1 MRSRIETLV
10 GPGQAPPWMGT
21 FHSICGRI
29 LRRDGHLIGIN
40 RSYVIYDE
48 ADRLAAVK
56 RAMQKLNLDEKK
68 FPPQAVTGRISHAK
82 NEMLGPEE
90 FAAQAEDYFSE
101 VVSRVYPI
109 YDESLRADALD
120 FDDMLLLAARLF
132 REDQAAL
139 RKWQSRFQHIL
150 VDEYQDTNKVQYVLV
165 QLLAEQHRNLCVVGD
180 DDQSIYSFRGADV
193 RNILSFE
200 RDFPEATIV
209 KLEQNYRSTQHILDA
224 AHAVIKGVPERAE
237 KQLWTDAGAGEKVM
251 LGQVYD
257 EQEEALAVI
266 SEVNRLVHQEDF
278 ALNDI
283 AVLYRT
289 NAQSRALEE
298 VLVRQNIPYKLVG
311 GVRFY
316 ERREIKDALA
326 YLRLVFN
333 PADVIAF
340 RRIVNVPR
348 RKIGDKTIA
357 VIEAAAATRGV
368 PVGEV
373 IRDPGSIAGIGA
385 AGAEA
390 LVEFRDLIDGLRMD
404 LTERP
409 LQEVIGE
416 MLVRSGLQRMV
427 DDGTD
432 EGADR
437 WQNLLEFKGL
447 ASEYA
452 GMAAPEALAQFLEDT
467 ALVSDVDSLDESKPG
482 LTLITLHMVK
492 GLEFPVVFMVG
503 MEEGLLP
510 HLRAIEEPGG
520 IDEERRLCYVG
531 MTRAMRRLYLFHAFR
546 RHLFGVAN
554 LNMPSRFLSEL
565 PEAILQ
571 RPAGSTPDPLRRQRR
586 SIAAGRG
593 LQAAAEPGAAAG
605 AALPRGAARQP
616 QELWRRHHR
625 QEHHDPQRRGADR
638 PLRRRRHQDPVGVDR
653 TPWSVPRMASAEA
666 SRPSHHRPR
675 GARRRAAR
683 AAGAPQPP
691 VLRSRQS
698 QHLRLRVRHALPR
711 AGGPRGG
718 QPRAA
723 FYSADAPDPARRRAC
738 PHRRLHQGQH
748 RIPASVRWATRS
760 ATTSCAPGT
769 SASSAGWG
777 RRWSTSPS
785 SRSTA
790 WR

>member
-1 MRSRIETLV
+1 LSALDTAELSTILNPPQLRAVTAPDGPLLVFAGAGSGKTRVLTYRIAHLVQSRRAHPDQILAVTFTNKAAREMRSRIESLV

-29 LRRDGHLIGIN
+29 LRRDGQLIGIN

-48 ADRLAAVK
+48 ADRLAAIK
-56 RAMQKLNLDEKK
+56 RAMQKLKLDEKR

-82 NEMLGPEE
+82 NELLGPAE
-90 FAAQAEDYFSE
+90 FAALAEDYFSE

-109 YDESLRADALD
+109 YEQVLRDSDALD
-120 FDDMLLLAARLF
+120 FDDLLLLAARLF
-132 REDQAAL
+132 REDQGAL
-139 RKWQSRFQHIL
+139 QKWQSRFQHIL

-200 RDFPEATIV
+200 RDFPEATVV

-224 AHAVIKGVPERAE
+224 AHAVIKGVPERAD
-237 KQLWTDAGAGEKVM
+237 KNLWTDAGAGEKVM
-251 LGQVYD
+251 VGQVYD

-266 SEVNRLVHQEDF
+266 SEVNRLVRQEDF

-298 VLVRQNIPYKLVG
+298 ILVRQNVPYKLVG

-326 YLRLVFN
+326 YLRVIFN

-357 VIEAAAATRGV
+357 VIEAAAATRGL

-373 IRDPGSIAGIGA
+373 IREPGSIAGIGP

-390 LVEFRDLIDGLRMD
+390 LIEFRDLIDGLRMD
-404 LTERP
+404 LAERP

-416 MLVRSGLQRMV
+416 LLVRSGLQRMV

-447 ASEYA
+447 ASEYE
-452 GMAAPEALAQFLEDT
+452 GMAAPEALARFLEDT
-467 ALVSDVDSLDESKPG
+467 ALVSDVDSLDETKPG

-531 MTRAMRRLYLFHAFR
+531 MTRAMRRLFLFHAFR
-546 RHLFGVAN
+546 RHIFGVAN
-554 LNMPSRFLSEL
+554 LNMPSRFLSEI
-565 PEAILQ
+565 PEEILQ
-571 RPAGSTPDPLRRQRR
+571 RPAGSTRIRSGSGSAALLDAVSRQPPAPAEPLVQRYTAGQR
-586 SIAAGRG
+586 VSHKSFGRG
-593 LQAAAEPGAAAG
+593 I
-605 AALPRGAARQP
+605 
-616 QELWRRHHR
+616 
-625 QEHHDPQRRGADR
+625 
-638 PLRRRRHQDPVGVDR
+638 VVKS
-653 TPWSVPRMASAEA
+653 TM
-666 SRPSHHRPR
+666 
-675 GARRRAAR
+675 
-683 AAGAPQPP
+683 
-691 VLRSRQS
+691 
-698 QHLRLRVRHALPR
+698 
-711 AGGPRGG
+711 
-718 QPRAA
+718 
-723 FYSADAPDPARRRAC
+723 
-738 PHRRLHQGQH
+738 
-748 RIPASVRWATRS
+748 TRS
-760 ATTSCAPGT
+760 DEELIVRFDGVGIKIL
-769 SASSAGWG
+769 SASMAPLELG
-777 RRWSTSPS
+777 
-785 SRSTA
+785 
-790 WR
+790 

>member
-1 MRSRIETLV
+1 VTALDTAELSAILNPPQLKAVTAPDGPLLVFAGAGSGKTRVLTYRIAHLIQSGRAHPDQILAVTFTNKAAREMRARIESLV
-10 GPGQAPPWMGT
+10 GPGQAPVWMGT

-29 LRRDGHLIGIN
+29 LRRDGHLIGID

-56 RAMQKLNLDEKK
+56 RTMQKLHLDEKK
-68 FPPQAVTGRISHAK
+68 FPPQAIAGRISHAK
-82 NEMLGPEE
+82 NEILGPTE

-101 VVSRVYPI
+101 VVSRVYPL
-109 YDESLRADALD
+109 YDQLLRDASALD
-120 FDDMLLLAARLF
+120 FDDMLLIAVRLF
-132 REDQAAL
+132 REDASAL
-139 RKWQSRFQHIL
+139 QKWQCRFQHIL
-150 VDEYQDTNKVQYVLV
+150 VDEYQDTNKVQYVLI

-237 KQLWTDAGAGEKVM
+237 KELWTDAGAGEKVM

-266 SEVNRLVHQEDF
+266 NEVSRLIHQEGL

-298 VLVRQNIPYKLVG
+298 VLVRQNVPYKLVG

-326 YLRLVFN
+326 YLRVIFN

-340 RRIVNVPR
+340 RRIINVPR

-368 PVGEV
+368 AVGEV
-373 IRDPGSIAGIGA
+373 IRDPSSIAGIGA
-385 AGAEA
+385 AGTEA
-390 LVEFRDLIDGLRMD
+390 LAGFRDIIDGLRAD
-404 LTERP
+404 LAEKP

-416 MLVRSGLQRMV
+416 MLVRTGVQRMV

-432 EGADR
+432 EGAER

-452 GMAAPEALAQFLEDT
+452 GMSGQEALAQFLEDT

-546 RHLFGVAN
+546 RHLFGVGN
-554 LNMPSRFLSEL
+554 MNMPSRFLSEL
-565 PEAILQ
+565 PEAILN
-571 RPAGSTPDPLRRQRR
+571 RPAGSTRIR
-586 SIAAGRG
+586 SGGSGG
-593 LQAAAEPGAAAG
+593 LSLLDAV
-605 AALPRGAARQP
+605 ARQP
-616 QELWRRHHR
+616 PMKAEPLV
-625 QEHHDPQRRGADR
+625 QR
-638 PLRRRRHQDPVGVDR
+638 
-653 TPWSVPRMASAEA
+653 
-666 SRPSHHRPR
+666 
-675 GARRRAAR
+675 
-683 AAGAPQPP
+683 
-691 VLRSRQS
+691 
-698 QHLRLRVRHALPR
+698 
-711 AGGPRGG
+711 
-718 QPRAA
+718 
-723 FYSADAPDPARRRAC
+723 YSA
-738 PHRRLHQGQH
+738 GQRVSH
-748 RIPASVRWATRS
+748 KSFGVGTVVKSTMTRS
-760 ATTSCAPGT
+760 DEELIVRFDGVGIKIL
-769 SASSAGWG
+769 SASIAPLEKAPAESV
-777 RRWSTSPS
+777 
-785 SRSTA
+785 
-790 WR
+790 

>member
-1 MRSRIETLV
+1 VSALDTAELSAILNPPQLKAVTAPDGPLLVFAGAGSGKTRVLTYRIAHLVQSGRAHPDQILAVTFTNKAAREMRSRIESLV

-29 LRRDGHLIGIN
+29 LRRDGQLIGIN

-48 ADRLAAVK
+48 ADRLAAIK
-56 RAMQKLNLDEKK
+56 RTMQKLNLDEKR
-68 FPPQAVTGRISHAK
+68 FPPQALTARISHAK
-82 NEMLGPEE
+82 NELLGPAE

-109 YDESLRADALD
+109 YERVLRDADALD

-132 REDQAAL
+132 QEDKAAL
-139 RKWQSRFQHIL
+139 QKWQSRFQHIL

-200 RDFPEATIV
+200 RDFPEATVV

-224 AHAVIKGVPERAE
+224 AHAVIKGVPERAD
-237 KQLWTDAGAGEKVM
+237 KHLWTDAGAGEKVVV
-251 LGQVYD
+251 GQVYD
-257 EQEEALAVI
+257 EQEEALAVV
-266 SEVNRLVHQEDF
+266 SEVNRLVSQGGF

-298 VLVRQNIPYKLVG
+298 ILVRQSVPYKLVG

-326 YLRLVFN
+326 YLRVIFN

-373 IRDPGSIAGIGA
+373 IREPGSIAGIGP
-385 AGAEA
+385 AGSEA

-404 LTERP
+404 LAERP

-427 DDGTD
+427 DDGSE

-467 ALVSDVDSLDESKPG
+467 ALVSDVDSLDETKPG

-531 MTRAMRRLYLFHAFR
+531 MTRAMRRLFLFHAFR
-546 RHLFGVAN
+546 RHIFGVAN
-554 LNMPSRFLSEL
+554 LNMPSRFLSEI
-565 PEAILQ
+565 PEEILQ
-571 RPAGSTPDPLRRQRR
+571 RPAGSTRIRSGSGSAALLDAVSRQPPAPAEPLVQRY
-586 SIAAGRG
+586 AAG
-593 LQAAAEPGAAAG
+593 
-605 AALPRGAARQP
+605 
-616 QELWRRHHR
+616 
-625 QEHHDPQRRGADR
+625 QR
-638 PLRRRRHQDPVGVDR
+638 V
-653 TPWSVPRMASAEA
+653 
-666 SRPSHHRPR
+666 SHKSF
-675 GARRRAAR
+675 GS
-683 AAGAPQPP
+683 GI
-691 VLRSRQS
+691 VVKSTM
-698 QHLRLRVRHALPR
+698 
-711 AGGPRGG
+711 
-718 QPRAA
+718 
-723 FYSADAPDPARRRAC
+723 
-738 PHRRLHQGQH
+738 
-748 RIPASVRWATRS
+748 TRS
-760 ATTSCAPGT
+760 DEELIVRFDGVGIKIL
-769 SASSAGWG
+769 SASMAPLELG
-777 RRWSTSPS
+777 
-785 SRSTA
+785 
-790 WR
+790 

>member
-1 MRSRIETLV
+1 VSALDTAELSAILNPPQLKAVTAPDGPLLVFAGAGSGKTRVLTYRIAHLVQSGRAHPDQILAVTFTNKAAREMRSRIESLI

-29 LRRDGHLIGIN
+29 LRRDGQLIGIN

-48 ADRLAAVK
+48 ADRLSAVK
-56 RAMQKLNLDEKK
+56 RAMQKLKLDEKR
-68 FPPQAVTGRISHAK
+68 FPPQAITGRISHAK
-82 NEMLGPEE
+82 NELLGPQE
-90 FAAQAEDYFSE
+90 FADQAEDYFSE

-109 YDESLRADALD
+109 YDQMLRDADALD

-132 REDQAAL
+132 REDRGAL
-139 RKWQSRFQHIL
+139 QKWQSRFLHIL

-200 RDFPEATIV
+200 RDFPEATVV

-224 AHAVIKGVPERAE
+224 AHAVIKGVPERAD
-237 KQLWTDAGAGEKVM
+237 KHLWTDAGAGEKV
-251 LGQVYD
+251 LVGQVYD
-257 EQEEALAVI
+257 EQEEALAVVN
-266 SEVNRLVHQEDF
+266 EVNRLVHQEDF

-298 VLVRQNIPYKLVG
+298 ILVRQNVPYKLVG

-326 YLRLVFN
+326 YLRLIFN

-357 VIEAAAATRGV
+357 VIEAAAVARGI

-373 IRDPGSIAGIGA
+373 IREPASIAGIGP
-385 AGAEA
+385 AGSEA

-404 LTERP
+404 LAERP

-427 DDGTD
+427 DDGSE

-452 GMAAPEALAQFLEDT
+452 GMSAPEALAQFLEDT

-492 GLEFPVVFMVG
+492 GLEFPVVFMIG

-520 IDEERRLCYVG
+520 VDEERRLCYVG
-531 MTRAMRRLYLFHAFR
+531 MTRAMRRLFLFHAFR
-546 RHLFGVAN
+546 RHIFGVAN

-565 PEAILQ
+565 PEEILQ
-571 RPAGSTPDPLRRQRR
+571 RPAGSTRIR
-586 SIAAGRG
+586 SGSG
-593 LQAAAEPGAAAG
+593 S
-605 AALPRGAARQP
+605 AALLDAVSRQP
-616 QELWRRHHR
+616 PAPAAPLV
-625 QEHHDPQRRGADR
+625 QRY
-638 PLRRRRHQDPVGVDR
+638 
-653 TPWSVPRMASAEA
+653 
-666 SRPSHHRPR
+666 
-675 GARRRAAR
+675 
-683 AAGAPQPP
+683 
-691 VLRSRQS
+691 
-698 QHLRLRVRHALPR
+698 R
-711 AGGPRGG
+711 AGQRV
-718 QPRAA
+718 
-723 FYSADAPDPARRRAC
+723 S
-738 PHRRLHQGQH
+738 HQSFGAG
-748 RIPASVRWATRS
+748 IIVKSTMTRS
-760 ATTSCAPGT
+760 DEELIVRFDGVGIKIL
-769 SASSAGWG
+769 SASMA
-777 RRWSTSPS
+777 PLEL
-785 SRSTA
+785 A
-790 WR
+790 

>member
-1 MRSRIETLV
+1 MSALDTAELSAILNPPQLKAVTAPDGPLLVFAGAGSGKTRVLTYRIAHLVQSGRAHPDQILAVTFTNKAAREMRSRIESLV

-29 LRRDGHLIGIN
+29 LRRDGQLIGIN

-48 ADRLAAVK
+48 ADRLAAIK
-56 RAMQKLNLDEKK
+56 RTMQKLNLDEKR
-68 FPPQAVTGRISHAK
+68 FPPQALTARISHAK
-82 NEMLGPEE
+82 NELLGPAE

-109 YDESLRADALD
+109 YERVLRDADALD

-132 REDQAAL
+132 QEDKTAL
-139 RKWQSRFQHIL
+139 QKWQSRFQHIL

-200 RDFPEATIV
+200 RDFPEAIVV

-224 AHAVIKGVPERAE
+224 AHAVIKGVPERAD
-237 KQLWTDAGAGEKVM
+237 KNLWTDAGAGEKV
-251 LGQVYD
+251 LVGQVYD

-266 SEVNRLVHQEDF
+266 GEVNRLVSQEDF

-298 VLVRQNIPYKLVG
+298 ILVRQNVPYKLVG

-326 YLRLVFN
+326 YLRVIFT

-373 IRDPGSIAGIGA
+373 IREPGSIAGIGA

-404 LTERP
+404 LAERP

-427 DDGTD
+427 DDGTE

-452 GMAAPEALAQFLEDT
+452 GMAAREALAQFLEDT
-467 ALVSDVDSLDESKPG
+467 ALVSDVDSLDETKPG

-531 MTRAMRRLYLFHAFR
+531 MTRAMRRLFLFHAFR
-546 RHLFGVAN
+546 RHIFGVAN
-554 LNMPSRFLSEL
+554 LNMPSRFLSEI
-565 PEAILQ
+565 PEEILQ
-571 RPAGSTPDPLRRQRR
+571 RPAGSTRIRSGSGSAALLDAVSRQPPAPAEPLVQRY
-586 SIAAGRG
+586 AAG
-593 LQAAAEPGAAAG
+593 
-605 AALPRGAARQP
+605 
-616 QELWRRHHR
+616 
-625 QEHHDPQRRGADR
+625 QR
-638 PLRRRRHQDPVGVDR
+638 V
-653 TPWSVPRMASAEA
+653 
-666 SRPSHHRPR
+666 SHKSF
-675 GARRRAAR
+675 GS
-683 AAGAPQPP
+683 GI
-691 VLRSRQS
+691 VVKSTM
-698 QHLRLRVRHALPR
+698 
-711 AGGPRGG
+711 
-718 QPRAA
+718 
-723 FYSADAPDPARRRAC
+723 
-738 PHRRLHQGQH
+738 
-748 RIPASVRWATRS
+748 TRS
-760 ATTSCAPGT
+760 DEELIVRFDGVGIKIL
-769 SASSAGWG
+769 SASMAPLELG
-777 RRWSTSPS
+777 
-785 SRSTA
+785 
-790 WR
+790 

>member
-1 MRSRIETLV
+1 M
-10 GPGQAPPWMGT
+10 
-21 FHSICGRI
+21 
-29 LRRDGHLIGIN
+29 
-40 RSYVIYDE
+40 
-48 ADRLAAVK
+48 
-56 RAMQKLNLDEKK
+56 
-68 FPPQAVTGRISHAK
+68 
-82 NEMLGPEE
+82 
-90 FAAQAEDYFSE
+90 
-101 VVSRVYPI
+101 
-109 YDESLRADALD
+109 
-120 FDDMLLLAARLF
+120 
-132 REDQAAL
+132 
-139 RKWQSRFQHIL
+139 
-150 VDEYQDTNKVQYVLV
+150 QYVLV

-180 DDQSIYSFRGADV
+180 DDQSIYRFRGADV

-200 RDFPEATIV
+200 RDFPEATVV

-224 AHAVIKGVPERAE
+224 AHAVIKGVPERAD

-266 SEVNRLVHQEDF
+266 SEVNRLVHQEDY

-298 VLVRQNIPYKLVG
+298 AMVRQNVPYKLIG

-326 YLRLVFN
+326 YLRLIFN

-373 IRDPGSIAGIGA
+373 IRDPGSIAGIGP

-452 GMAAPEALAQFLEDT
+452 GMSAPEALAQFLEDT
-467 ALVSDVDSLDESKPG
+467 ALVSDVDNLDESKPG

-565 PEAILQ
+565 PEEILE
-571 RPAGSTPDPLRRQRR
+571 RPAGSTRIRSGGSGGSHCWTLSLSSRR
-586 SIAAGRG
+586 A
-593 LQAAAEPGAAAG
+593 
-605 AALPRGAARQP
+605 
-616 QELWRRHHR
+616 
-625 QEHHDPQRRGADR
+625 
-638 PLRRRRHQDPVGVDR
+638 RRRRWCSATAP
-653 TPWSVPRMASAEA
+653 ASA
-666 SRPSHHRPR
+666 S
-675 GARRRAAR
+675 
-683 AAGAPQPP
+683 
-691 VLRSRQS
+691 
-698 QHLRLRVRHALPR
+698 
-711 AGGPRGG
+711 
-718 QPRAA
+718 
-723 FYSADAPDPARRRAC
+723 
-738 PHRRLHQGQH
+738 
-748 RIPASVRWATRS
+748 ATR
-760 ATTSCAPGT
+760 ALA
-769 SASSAGWG
+769 AA
-777 RRWSTSPS
+777 PS
-785 SRSTA
+785 SRA
-790 WR
+790 R

>member
-1 MRSRIETLV
+1 LSALDTAELSAILNPSQLQAVTAPDGPLLVFAGAGSGKTRVLTYRIAHLIRSGRAHPDQILAVTFTNKAAREMRARIETLV
-10 GPGQAPPWMGT
+10 GPGQAPVWMGT

-56 RAMQKLNLDEKK
+56 RTMQKLNLDEKK
-68 FPPQAVTGRISHAK
+68 FPPQAIAGRISHAK
-82 NEMLGPEE
+82 NELLGPNE

-101 VVSRVYPI
+101 IVSRVYPI
-109 YDESLRADALD
+109 YDQLLRDASALD
-120 FDDMLLLAARLF
+120 FDDMLLIAARLF
-132 REDQAAL
+132 REDASAL
-139 RKWQSRFQHIL
+139 QKWQDRFQHIL
-150 VDEYQDTNKVQYVLV
+150 VDEYQDTNKVQYVLI

-224 AHAVIKGVPERAE
+224 AHAVIQGVPERAE

-266 SEVNRLVHQEDF
+266 SEVNRLVQQEGL

-298 VLVRQNIPYKLVG
+298 AMVRQNVPYKLIG

-326 YLRLVFN
+326 YLRVIFN

-348 RKIGDKTIA
+348 RKIGDRTIA

-368 PVGEV
+368 AVGDM
-373 IRDPGSIAGIGA
+373 IGDPSAIGGIGP

-390 LVEFRDLIDGLRMD
+390 LADFRDLIDGLRAEMA
-404 LTERP
+404 EKP
-409 LQEVIGE
+409 LQDVIGE
-416 MLVRSGLQRMV
+416 MLVRSGIQRMV

-432 EGADR
+432 EGAER

-452 GMAAPEALAQFLEDT
+452 GMSGPEALAQFLEDT

-571 RPAGSTPDPLRRQRR
+571 RPAGSTRIRSGSGSAALLDAVSRQPAMKAEPVVQRYAPGQR
-586 SIAAGRG
+586 VSHKSFGVGTVVKSTMTRSDEELIVRFDGVGIKILSASIA
-593 LQAAAEPGAAAG
+593 
-605 AALPRGAARQP
+605 
-616 QELWRRHHR
+616 
-625 QEHHDPQRRGADR
+625 
-638 PLRRRRHQDPVGVDR
+638 PLE
-653 TPWSVPRMASAEA
+653 SAPKE
-666 SRPSHHRPR
+666 SE
-675 GARRRAAR
+675 
-683 AAGAPQPP
+683 
-691 VLRSRQS
+691 
-698 QHLRLRVRHALPR
+698 
-711 AGGPRGG
+711 
-718 QPRAA
+718 
-723 FYSADAPDPARRRAC
+723 
-738 PHRRLHQGQH
+738 
-748 RIPASVRWATRS
+748 
-760 ATTSCAPGT
+760 
-769 SASSAGWG
+769 
-777 RRWSTSPS
+777 
-785 SRSTA
+785 
-790 WR
+790 

>member
-1 MRSRIETLV
+1 LSALDTAELSAILNPPQLQAVTAPDGPLLVFAGAGSGKTRVLTYRIAHLIQSGRARPDQILAVTFTNKAAREMRARIETLV
-10 GPGQAPPWMGT
+10 GPGQAPVWMGT

-56 RAMQKLNLDEKK
+56 RTMQKLNLDEKK
-68 FPPQAVTGRISHAK
+68 FPPQAISGRISHAK
-82 NEMLGPEE
+82 NELLGPNE

-101 VVSRVYPI
+101 IVSRVYPI
-109 YDESLRADALD
+109 YDQLLRDASALD
-120 FDDMLLLAARLF
+120 FDDMLLIAARLF
-132 REDQAAL
+132 REDASAL
-139 RKWQSRFQHIL
+139 QKWQGRFQHIM
-150 VDEYQDTNKVQYVLV
+150 VDEYQDTNKVQYVLI

-224 AHAVIKGVPERAE
+224 AHVVIQGVPERAE

-266 SEVNRLVHQEDF
+266 SEVNRLTQQEGL

-298 VLVRQNIPYKLVG
+298 AMVRQNVPYKLIG

-326 YLRLVFN
+326 YLRVIFN

-340 RRIVNVPR
+340 RRIINVPR

-357 VIEAAAATRGV
+357 VIEAAAATRGI

-373 IRDPGSIAGIGA
+373 IRDPSAISGIGA
-385 AGAEA
+385 AGSEA
-390 LVEFRDLIDGLRMD
+390 LIAFRDLIDGLRAEMA
-404 LTERP
+404 EKP

-416 MLVRSGLQRMV
+416 MLVRSGIQRMV
-427 DDGTD
+427 DDGTE
-432 EGADR
+432 EGAER

-452 GMAAPEALAQFLEDT
+452 GMSGPEALAQFLEDT

-571 RPAGSTPDPLRRQRR
+571 RPAGSTRIRSGSGSAALLDAVSRQPPMKSEPVVQRYAAGQR
-586 SIAAGRG
+586 VSHKSFGVGTVVKSTMTRSDEELIVRFDGVGIKILSASIAP
-593 LQAAAEPGAAAG
+593 LKLAAKES
-605 AALPRGAARQP
+605 
-616 QELWRRHHR
+616 E
-625 QEHHDPQRRGADR
+625 
-638 PLRRRRHQDPVGVDR
+638 
-653 TPWSVPRMASAEA
+653 
-666 SRPSHHRPR
+666 
-675 GARRRAAR
+675 
-683 AAGAPQPP
+683 
-691 VLRSRQS
+691 
-698 QHLRLRVRHALPR
+698 
-711 AGGPRGG
+711 
-718 QPRAA
+718 
-723 FYSADAPDPARRRAC
+723 
-738 PHRRLHQGQH
+738 
-748 RIPASVRWATRS
+748 
-760 ATTSCAPGT
+760 
-769 SASSAGWG
+769 
-777 RRWSTSPS
+777 
-785 SRSTA
+785 
-790 WR
+790 

>member
-1 MRSRIETLV
+1 MSALDTAELSAILNPPQLKAVTAPDGPLLVFAGAGSGKTRVLTYRIAHLVQSGRAHPDQILAVTFTNKAAREMRSRIESLV

-29 LRRDGHLIGIN
+29 LRRDGQLIGIN

-48 ADRLAAVK
+48 ADRLAAIK
-56 RAMQKLNLDEKK
+56 RTMQKLNLDEKR
-68 FPPQAVTGRISHAK
+68 FPPQALTARISHAK
-82 NEMLGPEE
+82 NELLGPAE

-109 YDESLRADALD
+109 YERVLRDADALD

-132 REDQAAL
+132 QEDKTAL
-139 RKWQSRFQHIL
+139 QKWQSRFQHIL

-200 RDFPEATIV
+200 RDFPEAIVV

-224 AHAVIKGVPERAE
+224 AHAVIKGVPERAD
-237 KQLWTDAGAGEKVM
+237 KNLWTDAGAGEKV
-251 LGQVYD
+251 LVGQVYD

-266 SEVNRLVHQEDF
+266 GEVNRLVSQEDF

-298 VLVRQNIPYKLVG
+298 ILVRQNVPYKLVG

-326 YLRLVFN
+326 YLRVIFN

-373 IRDPGSIAGIGA
+373 IREPGSIAGIGA

-404 LTERP
+404 LAERP

-427 DDGTD
+427 DDGTE

-452 GMAAPEALAQFLEDT
+452 GMAAREALAQFLEDT
-467 ALVSDVDSLDESKPG
+467 ALVSDVDSLDETKPG

-531 MTRAMRRLYLFHAFR
+531 MTRAMRRLFLFHAFR
-546 RHLFGVAN
+546 RHIFGVAN
-554 LNMPSRFLSEL
+554 LNMPSRFLSEI
-565 PEAILQ
+565 PEEILQ
-571 RPAGSTPDPLRRQRR
+571 RPAGSTRIRSGSGSAALLDAVSRQPPAPAEPLVQRY
-586 SIAAGRG
+586 AAG
-593 LQAAAEPGAAAG
+593 
-605 AALPRGAARQP
+605 
-616 QELWRRHHR
+616 
-625 QEHHDPQRRGADR
+625 QR
-638 PLRRRRHQDPVGVDR
+638 V
-653 TPWSVPRMASAEA
+653 
-666 SRPSHHRPR
+666 SHKSF
-675 GARRRAAR
+675 GS
-683 AAGAPQPP
+683 GI
-691 VLRSRQS
+691 VVKSTM
-698 QHLRLRVRHALPR
+698 
-711 AGGPRGG
+711 
-718 QPRAA
+718 
-723 FYSADAPDPARRRAC
+723 
-738 PHRRLHQGQH
+738 
-748 RIPASVRWATRS
+748 TRS
-760 ATTSCAPGT
+760 DEELIVRFDGVGIKIL
-769 SASSAGWG
+769 SASMAPLELG
-777 RRWSTSPS
+777 
-785 SRSTA
+785 
-790 WR
+790 

>member
-1 MRSRIETLV
+1 LSALDTAELSAILNPSQLQAVTAPDGPLLVFAGAGSGKTRVLTYRIAHLIRSGRAHPDQILAVTFTNKAAREMRARIETLV
-10 GPGQAPPWMGT
+10 GPGQAPVWMGT

-56 RAMQKLNLDEKK
+56 RTMQKLNLDEKK
-68 FPPQAVTGRISHAK
+68 FPPQAIAGRISHAK
-82 NEMLGPEE
+82 NELLGPNE

-101 VVSRVYPI
+101 IVSRVYPI
-109 YDESLRADALD
+109 YDQLLRDASALD
-120 FDDMLLLAARLF
+120 FDDMLLIAARLF
-132 REDQAAL
+132 REDAWAL
-139 RKWQSRFQHIL
+139 QKWQGRFQHIL
-150 VDEYQDTNKVQYVLV
+150 VDEYQDTNKVQYVLI

-224 AHAVIKGVPERAE
+224 AHAVIQGVPERAE

-266 SEVNRLVHQEDF
+266 SEVNRLVQQEGL

-298 VLVRQNIPYKLVG
+298 AMVRQNVPYKLIG

-326 YLRLVFN
+326 YLRVIFN

-357 VIEAAAATRGV
+357 VIEAAAATRRV
-368 PVGEV
+368 AVGDV
-373 IRDPGSIAGIGA
+373 IGDPSAIGGIGP

-390 LVEFRDLIDGLRMD
+390 LADFRDLIDGFRAEMA
-404 LTERP
+404 EKP
-409 LQEVIGE
+409 LQDVIGE
-416 MLVRSGLQRMV
+416 MLVRSGIQRMV

-432 EGADR
+432 EGAER

-452 GMAAPEALAQFLEDT
+452 GMSGPEALAQFLEDT

-571 RPAGSTPDPLRRQRR
+571 RPAGSTRIRSGSGSAALLDAVSRQPAMKAEPVVQRYAAGQR
-586 SIAAGRG
+586 VSHKSFGVGTVVKSTMTRSDEELIVRFDGVGIKILSASIA
-593 LQAAAEPGAAAG
+593 
-605 AALPRGAARQP
+605 
-616 QELWRRHHR
+616 
-625 QEHHDPQRRGADR
+625 
-638 PLRRRRHQDPVGVDR
+638 PLE
-653 TPWSVPRMASAEA
+653 SAPKE
-666 SRPSHHRPR
+666 SE
-675 GARRRAAR
+675 
-683 AAGAPQPP
+683 
-691 VLRSRQS
+691 
-698 QHLRLRVRHALPR
+698 
-711 AGGPRGG
+711 
-718 QPRAA
+718 
-723 FYSADAPDPARRRAC
+723 
-738 PHRRLHQGQH
+738 
-748 RIPASVRWATRS
+748 
-760 ATTSCAPGT
+760 
-769 SASSAGWG
+769 
-777 RRWSTSPS
+777 
-785 SRSTA
+785 
-790 WR
+790 

>member
-1 MRSRIETLV
+1 MSALDTAELSAILNPPQLKAVTAPDGPLLVFAGAGSGKTRVLTYRIAHLVQSGRAHPDQILAVTFTNKAAREMRSRIESLV

-29 LRRDGHLIGIN
+29 LRRDGQLIGIN

-48 ADRLAAVK
+48 ADRLAAIK
-56 RAMQKLNLDEKK
+56 RTMQKLNLDEKR
-68 FPPQAVTGRISHAK
+68 FPPQALTARISHAK
-82 NEMLGPEE
+82 NELLGPAE

-109 YDESLRADALD
+109 YERVLRDADALD

-132 REDQAAL
+132 QEDKAAL
-139 RKWQSRFQHIL
+139 QKWQSRFQHIL

-200 RDFPEATIV
+200 RDFPEATVV

-224 AHAVIKGVPERAE
+224 AHAVIKGVPERAD
-237 KQLWTDAGAGEKVM
+237 KNLWTDAGAGEKV
-251 LGQVYD
+251 LVGQVYD

-266 SEVNRLVHQEDF
+266 GEVNRLVSQEDF

-298 VLVRQNIPYKLVG
+298 ILVRQNVPYKLVG

-326 YLRLVFN
+326 YLRVIFN

-373 IRDPGSIAGIGA
+373 IREPGSIAGIGA

-404 LTERP
+404 LAERP

-427 DDGTD
+427 DDGSE

-467 ALVSDVDSLDESKPG
+467 ALVSDVDSLDETKPG

-531 MTRAMRRLYLFHAFR
+531 MTRAMRRLFLFHAFR
-546 RHLFGVAN
+546 RHIFGVAN
-554 LNMPSRFLSEL
+554 LNMPSRFLSEI
-565 PEAILQ
+565 PEEILQ
-571 RPAGSTPDPLRRQRR
+571 RPAGSSRIRSGSGSAALLDAVSRQPPAPAEPLVQRY
-586 SIAAGRG
+586 AAG
-593 LQAAAEPGAAAG
+593 
-605 AALPRGAARQP
+605 
-616 QELWRRHHR
+616 
-625 QEHHDPQRRGADR
+625 QR
-638 PLRRRRHQDPVGVDR
+638 V
-653 TPWSVPRMASAEA
+653 
-666 SRPSHHRPR
+666 SHKSF
-675 GARRRAAR
+675 GS
-683 AAGAPQPP
+683 GI
-691 VLRSRQS
+691 VVKSTM
-698 QHLRLRVRHALPR
+698 
-711 AGGPRGG
+711 
-718 QPRAA
+718 
-723 FYSADAPDPARRRAC
+723 
-738 PHRRLHQGQH
+738 
-748 RIPASVRWATRS
+748 TRS
-760 ATTSCAPGT
+760 DEELIVRFDGVGIKIL
-769 SASSAGWG
+769 SASMAPLELG
-777 RRWSTSPS
+777 
-785 SRSTA
+785 
-790 WR
+790 

>member
-1 MRSRIETLV
+1 MSALDTAELSAILNPPQLQAVTAPDGPLLVFAGAGSGKTRVLTYRIAHLVQSGRARPDQILAVTFTNKAAREMRSRIEELI

-40 RSYVIYDE
+40 RSYVIYDQ
-48 ADRLAAVK
+48 ADRLAVVK

-68 FPPQAVTGRISHAK
+68 FPPQAVSGRISHAK
-82 NEMLGPEE
+82 NEMLGPIE

-109 YDESLRADALD
+109 YDESLRSADALD

-132 REDQAAL
+132 REDRGAL
-139 RKWQSRFQHIL
+139 QKWQSRFHQIL

-165 QLLAEQHRNLCVVGD
+165 QLLAEEHRNLCVVGD

-200 RDFPEATIV
+200 RDFPEAMIV

-237 KQLWTDAGAGEKVM
+237 KQLWTDAGAGQKVM

-257 EQEEALAVI
+257 EQEESLAVV
-266 SEVNRLVHQEDF
+266 SEVNRLVQHEGF

-326 YLRLVFN
+326 YLRLVYN
-333 PADVIAF
+333 PADVVAF

-357 VIEAAAATRGV
+357 VIEAAAATRGL
-368 PVGEV
+368 PVGDV
-373 IRDPGSIAGIGA
+373 IRDPGSIAGIGG
-385 AGAEA
+385 AGSAA
-390 LVEFRDLIDGLRMD
+390 LVEFRALIDGLRLD
-404 LTERP
+404 LAERP

-427 DDGTD
+427 DDGTE

-447 ASEYA
+447 ASEYE
-452 GMAAPEALAQFLEDT
+452 GMAAPEALGQFLEDT
-467 ALVSDVDSLDESKPG
+467 ALVSDVDSLEEDKPG

-554 LNMPSRFLSEL
+554 LNMPSRFLNEL
-565 PEAILQ
+565 PESILE
-571 RPAGSTPDPLRRQRR
+571 RPAGSTRIRSGGSGGQSLLDAVSRQPPSPAPPLVQRYLAGER
-586 SIAAGRG
+586 VSHKSFGAGTIVKSTMTRSDEELIVRFDGVGIKILSASIAPLERG
-593 LQAAAEPGAAAG
+593 
-605 AALPRGAARQP
+605 
-616 QELWRRHHR
+616 
-625 QEHHDPQRRGADR
+625 
-638 PLRRRRHQDPVGVDR
+638 
-653 TPWSVPRMASAEA
+653 
-666 SRPSHHRPR
+666 
-675 GARRRAAR
+675 
-683 AAGAPQPP
+683 
-691 VLRSRQS
+691 
-698 QHLRLRVRHALPR
+698 
-711 AGGPRGG
+711 
-718 QPRAA
+718 
-723 FYSADAPDPARRRAC
+723 
-738 PHRRLHQGQH
+738 
-748 RIPASVRWATRS
+748 
-760 ATTSCAPGT
+760 
-769 SASSAGWG
+769 
-777 RRWSTSPS
+777 
-785 SRSTA
+785 
-790 WR
+790 